1 MVVATYR
8 RRKSAEAGVIAEM
21 AVARLAEREGP
32 CPAGPL
38 KVRTSSLLVMA
49 LDSSTASGASQPD
62 VTASPAPTSRSL
74 GSTATSIAAD
84 AAVVVAFVLMGR
96 NNHDEGLTPAS
107 VLGVAAPLLIALCAA
122 WVVMLLATRRT
133 VATTGRTLSVQRLW
147 PAGIALWVTTAVGGL
162 VLRNLVFGDGTAAS
176 FVVVTCVVLGVGM
189 LGWRAVWTAATR
201 AR

>member
-1 MVVATYR
+1 M
-8 RRKSAEAGVIAEM
+8 
-21 AVARLAEREGP
+21 
-32 CPAGPL
+32 
-38 KVRTSSLLVMA
+38 
-49 LDSSTASGASQPD
+49 
-62 VTASPAPTSRSL
+62 
-74 GSTATSIAAD
+74 
-84 AAVVVAFVLMGR
+84 LMGR

-107 VLGVAAPLLIALCAA
+107 VLGVAAPFLIALCAA